1 MAHALSRRPPHA
13 DASPLPTPA
22 IAAAIA
28 LAALTPAH
36 AARNTELTVYRSDNP
51 ALYASSGDSDVDDG
65 YAVVREQRTLELAAG
80 VHDVTLGD
88 LPNPAGCRSAGA
100 QLPRQRR
107 QGHLAALAAGA
118 GPERALTALT
128 GRTVDVLGGSGEVLA
143 SGSLLRVGDG
153 LLVRDDTG
161 RTTLVSHYAAVR
173 SIGTDFPTGSSLDL
187 RLDAAR
193 AGPATA
199 ALSYPTSGIGWRA
212 AYVAMLQPG
221 SSCRMQFASRA
232 SIANRSGRDWHDV
245 HLTLIA
251 GEPNMAKESAPRP
264 MLATA
269 RAFNAKADTADMPE
283 QASLA
288 DYRSYTLPAPVEL
301 PDNSVSQVPLY
312 APRTLDCERTALYA
326 NGSGYRPP
334 QPVLSPDFDQS
345 SGSAIIS
352 TLKLHAFD
360 SLPAGYLRVLTA
372 DRHGTPQFIG
382 EGRIND
388 TPKGSDATITL
399 GTAFDLRAE
408 RTRTSFNADTAA
420 HTMDEAFR
428 IALSN
433 AGDTAR
439 VVTVRE
445 HPPRWRQWTLMSS
458 SSKPSRQTP
467 DMLEFRISVPAHGAV
482 NLDYAV
488 RYQWTAADLPR

>member
-1 MAHALSRRPPHA
+1 MRTHPA
-13 DASPLPTPA
+13 LPTLA

-36 AARNTELTVYRSDNP
+36 AAGNTELTVYRSDNP
-51 ALYASSGDSDVDDG
+51 ALYASSGDSDIDAG

-80 VHDVTLGD
+80 VHDVTLGN
-88 LPNPAGCRSAGA
+88 LPTRLDAE
-100 QLPRQRR
+100 
-107 QGHLAALAAGA
+107 ALALSFPGDDARVISQRLLLAQGQNA
-118 GPERALTALT
+118 ALTALT
-128 GRTVDVLGGSGEVLA
+128 GHTVEVLGDTGEVLA
-143 SGSLLRVGDG
+143 SGNLLRVGDG
-153 LLVRDDTG
+153 LLVRDHAG

-173 SIGTDFPTGSSLDL
+173 GSGTDFPTGSSLNL

-212 AYVAMLQPG
+212 AYVATLQPG

-245 HLTLIA
+245 QLTLIA
-251 GEPNMAKESAPRP
+251 GEPNMAKDSAPRP

-269 RAFNAKADTADMPE
+269 RGFNAKAESADLPE
-283 QASLA
+283 QTSLA

-312 APRTLDCERTALYA
+312 ATRTLGCERTALYA

-388 TPKGSDATITL
+388 TPKGQDAAITL

-408 RTRTSFNADTAA
+408 RTRTSFHADTAA

-433 AGDTAR
+433 AGDTAH

-445 HPPRWRQWTLMSS
+445 QPPRWRQWTLVSS
-458 SSKPSRQTP
+458 SSKPSQQTP
-467 DMLEFRISVPAHGAV
+467 DLLEFRISVPAHGAA

>member
-1 MAHALSRRPPHA
+1 MRTHPSPPT
-13 DASPLPTPA
+13 LA

-36 AARNTELTVYRSDNP
+36 AAGNTELTVYRSDNP
-51 ALYASSGDSDVDDG
+51 ALYTSSGDSDIDAG

-80 VHDVTLGD
+80 VHDVTLGN
-88 LPNPAGCRSAGA
+88 LPTRLDAE
-100 QLPRQRR
+100 
-107 QGHLAALAAGA
+107 ALALSFPGDDARVISQRLLLAQGQNA
-118 GPERALTALT
+118 ALTALT
-128 GRTVDVLGGSGEVLA
+128 GHTVEVLGDTGEVLA
-143 SGSLLRVGDG
+143 SGNLLRVGDG
-153 LLVRDDTG
+153 LLVRDHAG

-173 SIGTDFPTGSSLDL
+173 GSGTDFPTGSSLNL

-212 AYVAMLQPG
+212 AYVATLQPG
-221 SSCRMQFASRA
+221 SRCRMQFASRA

-245 HLTLIA
+245 QLTLIA
-251 GEPNMAKESAPRP
+251 GEPNMAKDSAPRP

-269 RAFNAKADTADMPE
+269 RGFNAKAESADLPE
-283 QASLA
+283 QTSLA

-301 PDNSVSQVPLY
+301 PDNSESQVPLY
-312 APRTLDCERTALYA
+312 ATRTLDCERTALYA

-334 QPVLSPDFDQS
+334 QPVLSPDIDQS

-388 TPKGSDATITL
+388 TPKGRDATITL

-408 RTRTSFNADTAA
+408 RTRTSFHADAAA

-445 HPPRWRQWTLMSS
+445 QPPRWRQWTLVSS
-458 SSKPSRQTP
+458 SSKPSQQTP
-467 DMLEFRISVPAHGAV
+467 DMLEFRISVPAHGAA

-488 RYQWTAADLPR
+488 RYQWTAAELPR